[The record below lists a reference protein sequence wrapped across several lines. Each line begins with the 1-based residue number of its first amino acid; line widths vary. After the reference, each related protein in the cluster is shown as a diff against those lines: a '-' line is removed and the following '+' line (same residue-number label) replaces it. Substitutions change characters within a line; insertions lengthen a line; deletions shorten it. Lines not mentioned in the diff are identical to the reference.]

1 MRDLD
6 RHPRDLLALQAEGGL
21 DRASAA
27 RVAEHVAACASCACE
42 LERWQV
48 LYARLARLPRPA
60 PPATLRVRILEA
72 VAREN
77 ARARVLAEARRRR
90 LVAAL
95 SWAYGTGLAVVAA
108 LVLGMAFVPEVRQ
121 AAGSALAAASAAGL
135 RAGLVVINALSLASA
150 WVDAVLRFA
159 GNQLGWVRTV
169 GRALETAGGATGAG
183 IAGWIVLTIGVVVSS
198 LVFVR
203 FLHQR
208 EPEEEVPH
216 VGPMVA

>member
-21 DRASAA
+21 DRVRAA
-27 RVAEHVAACASCACE
+27 RVAEHVAACASCARE
-42 LERWQV
+42 LERWRT
-48 LYARLARLPRPA
+48 LYAGLARLPRPA
-60 PPATLRVRILEA
+60 APPTLRVRILEA

-95 SWAYGTGLAVVAA
+95 SWAYGTGLGVAAA
-108 LVLGMAFVPEVRQ
+108 LVLGLAFVPQVRQ
-121 AAGSALAAASAAGL
+121 AAGSALAMASATGL
-135 RAGLVVINALSLASA
+135 RAGLAVIDSLSLASA
-150 WVDAVLRFA
+150 WADAAGRFIGDQFA
-159 GNQLGWVRTV
+159 WVRTV
-169 GRALETAGGATGAG
+169 GRALETVGGATGAG
-183 IAGWIVLTIGVVVSS
+183 PGGWIVLTIGVVISS

-208 EPEEEVPH
+208 DPDKEVPH

>member
-21 DRASAA
+21 DRVRAA
-27 RVAEHVAACASCACE
+27 RVAEHVAACASCARE
-42 LERWQV
+42 LERWRT
-48 LYARLARLPRPA
+48 LYAGLARLPRPA
-60 PPATLRVRILEA
+60 APPTLRVRILEA

-95 SWAYGTGLAVVAA
+95 SWAYGTGLGVAAA
-108 LVLGMAFVPEVRQ
+108 LVLGLAFVPQVRQ
-121 AAGSALAAASAAGL
+121 AAGSAL
-135 RAGLVVINALSLASA
+135 SLASA
-150 WVDAVLRFA
+150 WADAAGRFIGDQFA
-159 GNQLGWVRTV
+159 WVRTV
-169 GRALETAGGATGAG
+169 GRALETVGGATGAG
-183 IAGWIVLTIGVVVSS
+183 PGGWIVLTIGVVISS

-208 EPEEEVPH
+208 DPDKEVPH